1 MKNRRNDM
9 CNLPIF
15 FLKNMSEL
23 NLSSRTVG
31 VRGIAL
37 ELFDNYINNR
47 VQSVSIDEILSEEK
61 KTNVGVAQGSKLGPL
76 LFIIYMND
84 IFELKLNGKLQL
96 YANDVSLTYIA
107 NEPNS
112 LYKMINEDL
121 EESAIGSK
129 IIYSYSMQ
137 IKPRYFFS
145 THKKN

>member
-96 YANDVSLTYIA
+96 
-107 NEPNS
+107 
-112 LYKMINEDL
+112 
-121 EESAIGSK
+121 
-129 IIYSYSMQ
+129 
-137 IKPRYFFS
+137 
-145 THKKN
+145 